1 MFEIGLDRT
10 VYEITDWSRNHQF
23 DMGVSLFANYFNVKN
38 SHWEP
43 LIESWHFSIN
53 GRKNK
58 DKSSLVFLCR
68 KKLELNITYTL
79 LETVFQLMED
89 MKSAQPRSS
98 VLTRETIS
106 PYKICNK
113 TGYDIIVW
121 NDSRTDVDLV
131 DVKNSEE
138 IDWRFVY
145 KY

>member
-1 MFEIGLDRT
+1 MFELGLDRT
-10 VYEITDWSRNHQF
+10 VYEITDWSMNYQF

-43 LIESWHFSIN
+43 LIESWNFSIN

-58 DKSSLVFLCR
+58 DNTSVVFLCR

-79 LETVFQLMED
+79 LETIFQLMQD
-89 MKSAQPRSS
+89 IKSVQPRRS

-121 NDSRTDVDLV
+121 NDSLSAVDLF
-131 DVKNSEE
+131 DVKNLQE
-138 IDWRFVY
+138 IDWRFVI